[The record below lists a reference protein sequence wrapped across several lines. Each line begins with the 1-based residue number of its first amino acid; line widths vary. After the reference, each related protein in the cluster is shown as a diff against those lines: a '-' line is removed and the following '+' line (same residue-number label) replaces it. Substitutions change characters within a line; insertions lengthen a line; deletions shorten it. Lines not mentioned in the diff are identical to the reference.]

1 MGAVIGFP
9 NEGIPGRIIVG
20 RIMGEATEDLGLRDS
35 AVNHSTWFRRFSRPS
50 PPRSPRSLR

>member
-20 RIMGEATEDLGLRDS
+20 RIMGEATEDVGPQDS
-35 AVNHSTWFRRFSRPS
+35 TANHSAYSVA
-50 PPRSPRSLR
+50 SLDLFLCVLRVL